1 MAVFLPETHK
11 LYKDYA
17 KQYEQDRM
25 NGINSSYLGDFD
37 NNRIK
42 NDYYN
47 EQYNERMQQ
56 LPRKVIEE
64 LLYAQKYKQNS
75 DNYPPIDEN
84 FNQEEQ
90 LLNNVFDYIDNKDNS
105 SDFSDYGD
113 PYSEE
118 TLSPDMMN
126 EMNKELY
133 KKQILNMLKG
143 R

>member
-1 MAVFLPETHK
+1 MAVFLPETHN

-56 LPRKVIEE
+56 LPRKVIDE
-64 LLYAQKYKQNS
+64 LLYAQKYKQ
-75 DNYPPIDEN
+75 
-84 FNQEEQ
+84 
-90 LLNNVFDYIDNKDNS
+90 
-105 SDFSDYGD
+105 
-113 PYSEE
+113 
-118 TLSPDMMN
+118 
-126 EMNKELY
+126 
-133 KKQILNMLKG
+133 
-143 R
+143 